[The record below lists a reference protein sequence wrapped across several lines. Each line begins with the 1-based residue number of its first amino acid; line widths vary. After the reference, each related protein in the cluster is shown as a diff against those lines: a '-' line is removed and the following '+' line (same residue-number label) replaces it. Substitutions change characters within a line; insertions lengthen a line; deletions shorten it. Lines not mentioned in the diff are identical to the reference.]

1 MIGLIVFVVIIWL
14 LIGLASVF
22 ILHICSDR
30 GPAYT
35 AEGRFLRKQKREL
48 EQFGYILR
56 AIFLAPLSL
65 LIGFGGLVIFVFV
78 VLGLLRLCCGPF

>member
-30 GPAYT
+30 GPAHT

-48 EQFGYILR
+48 EQFGYLLR
-56 AIFLAPLSL
+56 AIFIFPLSA
-65 LIGFGGLVIFVFV
+65 LIGFVGFTIIVFIVI
-78 VLGLLRLCCGPF
+78 GLLKLCNIG